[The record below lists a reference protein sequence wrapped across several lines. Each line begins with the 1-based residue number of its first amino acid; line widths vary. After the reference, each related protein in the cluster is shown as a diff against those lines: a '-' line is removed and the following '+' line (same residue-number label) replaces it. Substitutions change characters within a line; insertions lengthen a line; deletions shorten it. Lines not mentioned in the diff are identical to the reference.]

1 GFRAEGGDSW
11 FMLAAVY
18 VALKRDAQ
26 LEAVRMLI
34 KYGADVKLTDN
45 KGMNA
50 VMCAMMSMDDEIAE
64 ILSEAAKND
73 DSEA

>member
-1 GFRAEGGDSW
+1 
-11 FMLAAVY
+11 MLAAVY

-73 DSEA
+73 DSEE